1 MTRKLFILIAFIFSF
16 QLWSQ
21 DYKPLLDDINEWHFT
36 TCYFGCLTDVY
47 YTNGDTIVNGKSHKV
62 LDGYHYIS
70 RTFLIRE
77 EVENRKVYMTIVNET
92 GYDEYLL
99 YDFSLNEGDEIN
111 LYNPIS
117 PFPDDAGVFVL
128 DSIRLRELVD
138 TNEYRHFYLSPI
150 STNTISTDPATWI
163 EGLGS
168 LSIINAPGGYPDI
181 NAVGNLSCNF
191 KNEELFYS
199 NLDSIDVCEPI
210 HLGLIQPIQNLNE
223 VEIYTTE
230 EICYLNNTI
239 NVKRVG
245 VYTINGKLLI
255 SSINVNNEE
264 LISIDLSNF
273 KKGIYIIL
281 VNNAMGEKRTFK
293 IVNK

>member
-1 MTRKLFILIAFIFSF
+1 MIRKLFILIAFLFSF
-16 QLWSQ
+16 QIWSQ
-21 DYKPLLDDINEWHFT
+21 EYKPLLDDINEWHFT

-47 YTNGDTIVNGKSHKV
+47 YTNGDTLVNGKSHKV

-77 EVENRKVYMTIVNET
+77 EVENRKVYMTIVNDS

-117 PFPDDAGVFVL
+117 PFPEDAGVFVL

-138 TNEYRHFYLSPI
+138 ANEYRHFYLSPVPSNAI
-150 STNTISTDPATWI
+150 SSDPATWI

-181 NAVGNLSCNF
+181 NAVGNLSCFF

-210 HLGLIQPIQNLNE
+210 HLGLIRPIRNLNE

-230 EICYLNNTI
+230 AICYLNNTI
-239 NVKRVG
+239 NIKRVG
-245 VYTINGKLLI
+245 VYTINGKLLKSTLNI
-255 SSINVNNEE
+255 NNEE
-264 LISIDLSNF
+264 LISIDLTTFN
-273 KKGIYIIL
+273 KGIYIII
-281 VNNAMGEKRTFK
+281 VTNAKGEKRTFK

>member
-1 MTRKLFILIAFIFSF
+1 MFRKSFILFILLISS
-16 QLWSQ
+16 QLWCQ
-21 DYKPLLDDINEWHFT
+21 DYKPLLDDINEWQFT
-36 TCYFGCLTDVY
+36 TCFFGCLTDVY
-47 YTNGDTIVNGKSHKV
+47 YTDGDTIVNNESYKI

-70 RTFLIRE
+70 RTFLLRE
-77 EVENRKVYMTIVNET
+77 EVEDRKVFMSIVNDT

-117 PFPDDAGVFVL
+117 PFPEDAGVFVL

-138 TNEYRHFYLSPI
+138 SNAYRHFYLSPI
-150 STNTISTDPATWI
+150 VSNTISTDPATWI

-168 LSIINAPGGYPDI
+168 LSIINAPGGHPDI
-181 NAVGNLSCNF
+181 NAVGNLSCFF

-210 HLGLIQPIQNLNE
+210 HLGLIRPIQNLNE
-223 VEIYTTE
+223 VGIFTKEAI
-230 EICYLNNTI
+230 IYLNNTD
-239 NVKRVG
+239 NVKSVG
-245 VYTINGKLLI
+245 VYNVNGELI
-255 SSINVNNEE
+255 KTSINLNNKD
-264 LISIDLSNF
+264 LITIDMSTF
-273 KKGIYIIL
+273 KKGIYIII
-281 VNNAMGEKRTFK
+281 VTNAMGGKRSFK

>member
-1 MTRKLFILIAFIFSF
+1 MSRKIFILIVYLFSF

-21 DYKPLLDDINEWHFT
+21 EYKPLLDDINEWHFT

-47 YTNGDTIVNGKSHKV
+47 YTNGDTIVNGKSYKI

-77 EVENRKVYMTIVNET
+77 EIENRKVYMNIVNDSGNE
-92 GYDEYLL
+92 EYLL

-117 PFPDDAGVFVL
+117 PFPEDAGVFVL

-150 STNTISTDPATWI
+150 STNTISSDPAIWI

-181 NAVGNLSCNF
+181 NAVGNLSCYF

-210 HLGLIQPIQNLNE
+210 HLGLIQPILNINE
-223 VEIYTTE
+223 VEIYTSE
-230 EICYLNNTI
+230 AICYLNNTI
-239 NVKRVG
+239 NVNRVG
-245 VYTINGKLLI
+245 VYNINGRLLKFI
-255 SSINVNNEE
+255 INVNNEE
-264 LISIDLSNF
+264 LISIDLSTFN
-273 KKGIYIIL
+273 KGIYIII
-281 VNNAMGEKRTFK
+281 VANAKGEKRTFK
-293 IVNK
+293 VVNK